1 MFSFF
6 ISNISPLIGIIV
18 RHIKEEEEE
27 VNKELKH
34 LTIVKQS

>member
-18 RHIKEEEEE
+18 RHIKEEEE